1 VRNQK
6 SPNKTGQ
13 PAAEVMERR
22 TEAKENAK
30 QQRMRRAQNRESV
43 KQALD
48 RVRNAARQRKKERFT
63 TLFHH
68 ITIDLLGDC
77 VGGGGSRKARVSCIA
92 TLLIG
97 RRLWNQAATGESV
110 RDPSCVE
117 QICQRC
123 EKQPPTKG
131 HAHRAARLD
140 TGGAGEWSRS
150 GTQPAP
156 PPAGDSPK
164 RCARRAVI
172 KAV

>member
-1 VRNQK
+1 MMHGHEKSDSVIVARK

-68 ITIDLLGDC
+68 LTIDML
-77 VGGGGSRKARVSCIA
+77 
-92 TLLIG
+92 
-97 RRLWNQAATGESV
+97 RLSFLA
-110 RDPSCVE
+110 
-117 QICQRC
+117 
-123 EKQPPTKG
+123 
-131 HAHRAARLD
+131 L
-140 TGGAGEWSRS
+140 
-150 GTQPAP
+150 
-156 PPAGDSPK
+156 K
-164 RCARRAVI
+164 R
-172 KAV
+172 